1 MGEIPVAGLEQRLD
15 EAADSVRA
23 ALGEVPPIL
32 VVTGS
37 GLGPFAATVEKP
49 TKVGYGD
56 LKHFPISTVVGH
68 AGNLVKGTVGGKP
81 VVVMSGRKHLYEGVD
96 VSVAT
101 LPLRALL
108 RAGVK
113 YVLLSNAA
121 GGLNPKFEVGD
132 LMLITD
138 HVNNMFRN
146 PLIGPN
152 IAEMGPRFPD
162 MSEPYCRKL
171 QQYAREVALEQKIA
185 LREGV
190 YVGNLGPSYE
200 TRAEVLMLR
209 QWADAV
215 GMSTVPETT
224 LAVHASARVL
234 GISLISNSLVGQ
246 SSVEVTHQ
254 EVLDAAEK
262 AAGHFCKLIAG
273 IVAKL

>member
-1 MGEIPVAGLEQRLD
+1 MAQATETASRERIE
-15 EAADSVRA
+15 EAAQSVRE
-23 ALGEVPPIL
+23 ALGDVPPIL

-37 GLGPFAATVEKP
+37 GLGPFASTVDNP
-49 TKVGYGD
+49 QRVAYGQ
-56 LKHFPISTVVGH
+56 LRHFPVSTVVGH
-68 AGNLVKGTVGGKP
+68 AGNLVKGTVAGKP
-81 VVVMSGRKHLYEGVD
+81 VMVMSGRKHLYEGVD
-96 VSVAT
+96 VTVAT

-108 RAGVK
+108 RCGVK

-121 GGLNPKFEVGD
+121 GALNPKFEVGD

-138 HVNNMFRN
+138 HVNNMARN

-152 IAEMGPRFPD
+152 FAEMGPRFPD
-162 MSEPYCRKL
+162 MSEPYCRGL
-171 QQYAREVALEQKIA
+171 QAIAREVSVEQQMV

-200 TRAEVLMLR
+200 TRAEVQMLR

-224 LAVHASARVL
+224 LAVHAGARVL
-234 GISLISNSLVGQ
+234 GISLISNTLVGG
-246 SSVEVTHQ
+246 SNVEVTHQ

-262 AAGHFCKLIAG
+262 AAGRFCRLIAG
-273 IVAKL
+273 IVARI